1 MIAGSALTAGSSLT
15 GRAGSGWQY
24 LLADLSLI
32 LFMVTAAALAS
43 AEDAPAKPAKP
54 VVAARQ
60 EPASPLSAQG
70 EVLALYRAA
79 PGAPPLNQWLRDQ
92 SADARQQLTIVAQY
106 RAGEQTQAMRQAAA
120 LAQDAGEAGLH
131 ARIVVEPGPGGTTAA
146 LAFDS
151 PVPQTS
157 ATMAQSLQ
165 KSVPSN

>member
-1 MIAGSALTAGSSLT
+1 MIAGSALT

-43 AEDAPAKPAKP
+43 AEDAPARPARP
-54 VVAARQ
+54 AIAARQ
-60 EPASPLSAQG
+60 DAASTSPLSPQG

-79 PGAPPLNQWLRDQ
+79 PGAPPLRQWLAGQ

-106 RAGEQTQAMRQAAA
+106 RAGEQAQALRQAAA
-120 LAQDAGEAGLH
+120 LAEDAGEAGLR

-151 PVPQTS
+151 PVSQ
-157 ATMAQSLQ
+157 AQNTMAQTLLRA
-165 KSVPSN
+165 VPSN